1 MTNNLYG
8 YQVLLDDTEMQHKL
22 CRDWLLEK
30 MGESPRKHRRRA
42 TCALKQSNVSRYLR
56 ARSSAHGLQ

>member
-8 YQVLLDDTEMQHKL
+8 YQALLDDTEMQLKL

-30 MGESPRKHRRRA
+30 MGESPEK
-42 TCALKQSNVSRYLR
+42 TQTKGDLR
-56 ARSSAHGLQ
+56 IEAIERFKNRGHP

>member
-8 YQVLLDDTEMQHKL
+8 YQALLDDTEMQHKL

-30 MGESPRKHRRRA
+30 MGESPEK
-42 TCALKQSNVSRYLR
+42 TQTKGDLR
-56 ARSSAHGLQ
+56 IEAIERFKISKTRSSAHGLQ